1 MKKFPYLLRPAIDQA
16 FMAAAGPHERGVVEE
31 HWQYLLELD
40 RQGRLVVAGRCFD
53 GPFAI
58 VVFEGED
65 EAAAQAVVD
74 GDPSVA
80 EGVQTAELYPFK
92 VGLLRGG
99 Q

>member
-1 MKKFPYLLRPAIDQA
+1 MRQFAFLLRPAIDQA
-16 FMAAAGPHERGVVEE
+16 FMEVAGPRELAIVEE

-58 VVFEGED
+58 VVFEAED
-65 EAAAQAVVD
+65 ETAAQAVVD
-74 GDPSVA
+74 ADPSVA
-80 EGVQTAELYPFK
+80 KGIQTAELYPFK
-92 VGLLRGG
+92 IGLLRGA

>member
-1 MKKFPYLLRPAIDQA
+1 MRQFAFVLRPAIDQA
-16 FMAAAGPHERGVVEE
+16 FMEAAGPRELAVVEE

-40 RQGRLVVAGRCFD
+40 RQVHLVVAGCCFD

-58 VVFEGED
+58 VVFEAED

-74 GDPSVA
+74 ADPSVA
-80 EGVQTAELYPFK
+80 EGIQTAELYPFK
-92 VGLLRGG
+92 IGLLRGG